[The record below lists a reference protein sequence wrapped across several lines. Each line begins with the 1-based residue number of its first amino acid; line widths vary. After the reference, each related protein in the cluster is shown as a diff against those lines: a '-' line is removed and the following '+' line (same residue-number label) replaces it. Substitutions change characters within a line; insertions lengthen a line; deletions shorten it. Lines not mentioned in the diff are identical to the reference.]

1 MDTPQV
7 TSAQLSMPYS
17 PRDECN
23 RCVCGGGGGGRGQ
36 ECVNCVTNLSS
47 IQLRKRPLTAG
58 EFVAPLSKIDPI
70 FKEEEEA
77 YKVT

>member
-1 MDTPQV
+1 M
-7 TSAQLSMPYS
+7 
-17 PRDECN
+17 
-23 RCVCGGGGGGRGQ
+23 
-36 ECVNCVTNLSS
+36 NCVTNLSS